1 MKRTLLSSTDKH
13 SEILLKNKGK
23 YFQSIIE
30 EPTSS
35 RYCNIL
41 FKLTSHV
48 TPERDIKV
56 FYGREK
62 IIPSR
67 KRCDNHQTT
76 SVLLIFSFI
85 QNNRKEGGKRERI
98 VTLF

>member
-13 SEILLKNKGK
+13 SEILLKNKEK

-35 RYCNIL
+35 RYGNTLFIL
-41 FKLTSHV
+41 ISHV

-67 KRCDNHQTT
+67 TRCDNHQTRC
-76 SVLLIFSFI
+76 FI
-85 QNNRKEGGKRERI
+85 NFFFYPKQ
-98 VTLF
+98 